1 MKGLADV
8 VAMGV
13 KVGILYLRFDQQRSV
28 LLDQGNPLFFKYL
41 FTAPFF
47 ARLGKNFAFVGGQ
60 ACSQPQNLFLT
71 AKFSLDHAKALLSQ
85 TTD

>member
-28 LLDQGNPLFFKYL
+28 LLDQGNPLFL
-41 FTAPFF
+41 ST
-47 ARLGKNFAFVGGQ
+47 
-60 ACSQPQNLFLT
+60 CSQLRFLHVWART
-71 AKFSLDHAKALLSQ
+71 LHSSVAKPVASLK
-85 TTD
+85 TFF